1 MSLNRGV
8 AALGAVAVVGAAT
21 LGITL
26 PIAAHFAPSVA
37 RVSVVA
43 GSHWTQI
50 APLDNCYNGG
60 KVLNAADQ
68 AKCSASIKAALSDDK
83 KMPTATVP
91 SANGNFGINVDQPV
105 TKNGWVARD
114 GSGFLV
120 QHQTNA
126 YAGPLAISQVLTTQD
141 PTTGQTT
148 TANSGPI
155 LIVETDKDGKNI
167 YGEWLLQLKVA
178 GS

>member
-26 PIAAHFAPSVA
+26 PIAAHYAPSVA

-50 APLDNCYNGG
+50 APLENCYKGG
-60 KVLNAADQ
+60 NALSVADQ
-68 AKCSASIKAALSDDK
+68 TKCGAAIKAALSDPK
-83 KMPTATVP
+83 KVPTAIVP
-91 SANGNFGINVDQPV
+91 SLNGNFGINVDQPV
-105 TKNGWVARD
+105 TKHGWVARTA
-114 GSGFLV
+114 GGTLV

-126 YAGPLAISQVLTTQD
+126 YAGQLPIAQVLTTQD
-141 PTTGQTT
+141 PQTGQTT
-148 TANSGPI
+148 TSDSGPM
-155 LIVETDKDGKNI
+155 LIQETDKDGKTV

-178 GS
+178 S

>member
-26 PIAAHFAPSVA
+26 PIAAHYAPSVA
-37 RVSVVA
+37 RVSIVA

-60 KVLNAADQ
+60 KALTTADQ

-83 KMPTATVP
+83 KIPTATVP
-91 SANGNFGINVDQPV
+91 SVNGNFGINVDQPI
-105 TKNGWVARD
+105 TKNGWLART
-114 GSGFLV
+114 GSGTLV
-120 QHQTNA
+120 QHTTHA
-126 YAGPLAISQVLTTQD
+126 YAGPLPIAQVLTTTD
-141 PTTGQTT
+141 PQTGQTT
-148 TANSGPI
+148 TSDSGPM
-155 LIVETDKDGKNI
+155 LIVETDQDGKNV
-167 YGEWLLQLKVA
+167 YGEWLLQLKIA
-178 GS
+178 S

>member
-26 PIAAHFAPSVA
+26 PIAAHYAPSVA

-50 APLDNCYNGG
+50 APLDNCYKGG
-60 KVLNAADQ
+60 KALSTADQ

-83 KMPTATVP
+83 KMPTAIVP
-91 SANGNFGINVDQPV
+91 SANGNFGINVDQPI
-105 TKNGWVARD
+105 TKNGWVART

-126 YAGPLAISQVLTTQD
+126 YAGPLSIAQVLTTQD

-148 TANSGPI
+148 TSNTGPI
-155 LIVETDKDGKNI
+155 LIVETDKGGKGI

>member
-26 PIAAHFAPSVA
+26 PIAAHYAPSVA

-50 APLDNCYNGG
+50 APLDNCYHGG
-60 KVLNAADQ
+60 NALTMAEQ
-68 AKCSASIKAALSDDK
+68 AKCGAAIKAALGDPS

-105 TKNGWVARD
+105 TKNGWVARTT
-114 GSGFLV
+114 GGFLV

-126 YAGPLAISQVLTTQD
+126 YAGPLPVAQVLTTTD
-141 PTTGQTT
+141 PQTGQTT
-148 TANSGPI
+148 TSDSGPM
-155 LIVETDKDGKNI
+155 LIEEISKDGKTV

-178 GS
+178 G